1 MCITRDNIHNSKPIV
16 QQRDAIEYHRQ
27 DVCGVLAGALK
38 RGVR

>member
-16 QQRDAIEYHRQ
+16 QQRGAIEYHRQ
-27 DVCGVLAGALK
+27 VCGVSAGAFK